1 MAKLIFETDDGQQNE
16 IKISSI
22 KTKALTTDDVVV
34 ATYEVGDISD
44 DQRSMVS
51 AELLRLKEMLEMA
64 FPEGTKVLVAASRN
78 GKEDISI
85 KVIKDKTK

>member
-1 MAKLIFETDDGQQNE
+1 MPKLIFETDDGQQNE